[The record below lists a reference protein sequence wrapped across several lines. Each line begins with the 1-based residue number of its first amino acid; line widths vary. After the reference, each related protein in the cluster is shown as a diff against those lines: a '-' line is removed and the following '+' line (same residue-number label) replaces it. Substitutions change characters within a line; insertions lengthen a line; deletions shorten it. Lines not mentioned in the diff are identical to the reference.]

1 MTGQPRP
8 SGTGTPPQSLPT
20 TVNQADLTRRIDVSL
35 LSHTNVGKTTLAR
48 TLLRRD
54 IGEVGDRPHV
64 TDIAESDVLIQTAEG
79 DSLVLWDTPGFGDS
93 ARLLK
98 RLQQGDGALG
108 WFLSQ
113 VWDRFADRP
122 FWCGQ
127 QAVRVARDT
136 SDVVLYVGNA
146 SEQPASAPYVDAELQ
161 ILEWMG
167 KPVILL
173 LNQLGPAMSAEAD
186 VSLWTDHVARFPQV
200 KCVLPFDAF
209 ARCWVQE
216 GTLLAAVQSLLPA
229 HKSQSFER
237 LREAWRRRNLE
248 VFHRSME
255 VLAQQV
261 ATIACDVES
270 IADPALYEKARAWL
284 GSVTGEGVQSTP
296 ELERAERAL
305 AARLDK
311 QVRRATGEWVALHG
325 LTGKATDE
333 VLQRMGREFT
343 IDRPADADK
352 ASVLGGIMSGALGG
366 LAADLH
372 AGGLTFGAGALIG
385 GLLGAFGARG
395 VAKAYNLARGSRS
408 GVVRWSP
415 DFLTSRLA
423 AALIRY
429 LAVAHFGRG
438 RGDFVAGAAPAAWLQ
453 AVNEALEKRRSE
465 LQALWSAAAAQ
476 EADKETKQANFGT
489 GAGSPSTAAAGNAT
503 TLVPVATAATL
514 VPVASA
520 CAQEV
525 LVRLYPDSGSMFR

>member
-1 MTGQPRP
+1 MTGQASP
-8 SGTGTPPQSLPT
+8 G
-20 TVNQADLTRRIDVSL
+20 QADPTRRIDISL
-35 LSHTNVGKTTLAR
+35 LSHTNGGKTTLAR

-54 IGEVGDRPHV
+54 IGEIGDRPHV
-64 TDIAESDVLIQTAEG
+64 TDIAESDILIQTTEG

-93 ARLLK
+93 ARLLN
-98 RLQQGDGALG
+98 RLRRGDGALG

-127 QAVRVARDT
+127 QAIRVARDT

-146 SEQPASAPYVDAELQ
+146 SEPPASAAYVDAELQ
-161 ILEWMG
+161 ILEWMA

-173 LNQLGPAMSAEAD
+173 LNQLGPATNAQAEVGIWKNHA
-186 VSLWTDHVARFPQV
+186 ARFPQV

-216 GTLLAAVQSLLPA
+216 GTLLAAVESLLPA
-229 HKSQSFER
+229 HKLQSFER
-237 LREAWRRRNLE
+237 RREAWKHRNLE
-248 VFHRSME
+248 VLHRSME
-255 VLAQQV
+255 VLARQV
-261 ATIACDVES
+261 AAIAADVEP
-270 IADPALYEKARAWL
+270 ITDPALYDKARAWL
-284 GSVTGEGVQSTP
+284 ESVTREGVQRSP
-296 ELERAERAL
+296 ELERAQKAL

-311 QVRRATGEWVALHG
+311 EVRRATEEWVALHG

-343 IDRPADADK
+343 IDWPADADK
-352 ASVLGGIMSGALGG
+352 ASVLGGLVSGALGG

-385 GLLGAFGARG
+385 GLLGAFGGRG
-395 VAKAYNLARGSRS
+395 AAKAYNLARGSRS
-408 GVVRWSP
+408 GVVRWSA

-438 RGDFVAGAAPAAWLQ
+438 RGDFVAGTVPVEWQQ

-465 LQALWSAAAAQ
+465 LQSVWAATARELTRELTRESA
-476 EADKETKQANFGT
+476 
-489 GAGSPSTAAAGNAT
+489 PRTAATAPPDGN
-503 TLVPVATAATL
+503 ATAATL

-520 CAQEV
+520 CAREV
-525 LVRLYPDSGSMFR
+525 LMRLYPDSSSMFR

>member
-1 MTGQPRP
+1 MTG
-8 SGTGTPPQSLPT
+8 
-20 TVNQADLTRRIDVSL
+20 RIDVSL

-54 IGEVGDRPHV
+54 IGDVGDRPHV
-64 TDIAESDVLIQTAEG
+64 TDVAESDLLIKTPEG

-98 RLQQGDGALG
+98 RLQRGDGALG

-136 SDVVLYVGNA
+136 SDVILYVCNA
-146 SEQPASAPYVDAELQ
+146 SEQPASAAYVHAELQ

-173 LNQLGPAMSAEAD
+173 LNQLGPASIPATDVEA
-186 VSLWTDHVARFPQV
+186 WQNHVARFPQV

-237 LREAWRRRNLE
+237 LREAWRHRNLE
-248 VFHRSME
+248 VFHRSMD
-255 VLAQQV
+255 VLARQV
-261 ATIACDVES
+261 AATAGDVEP
-270 IADPALYEKARAWL
+270 ITDPALYEKARAWI
-284 GSVTGEGVQSTP
+284 GSVTGDGAQNSP
-296 ELERAERAL
+296 ELVRAQKAL
-305 AARLDK
+305 AVRLDK
-311 QVRRATGEWVALHG
+311 EVRRATEEWVALHG
-325 LTGKATDE
+325 LTGKAADE
-333 VLQRMGREFT
+333 VLRRLGGEFT

-352 ASVLGGIMSGALGG
+352 ASVLGGLVSGALGG
-366 LAADLH
+366 LVADLH

-395 VAKAYNLARGSRS
+395 AAKAYNLARGSRS

-438 RGDFVAGAAPAAWLQ
+438 RGDFVAGAAPAAWQQ
-453 AVNEALEKRRSE
+453 AVTETLEKRRSE
-465 LQALWSAAAAQ
+465 LQSLWVAKAQ
-476 EADKETKQANFGT
+476 ETANDTTAGT
-489 GAGSPSTAAAGNAT
+489 TGPAN
-503 TLVPVATAATL
+503 ATAATL
-514 VPVASA
+514 LPIATA

-525 LVRLYPDSGSMFR
+525 LTQLYPDSGSMFR